1 MAIPSTKETHYTSNF
16 KNGIGYNVQIGYERQ
31 SSKSINRF
39 SVLFLQSS
47 QGKGNVSFSNILR
60 PEIRYEHLRK
70 INESGL
76 YIGGYYDIGT
86 LLNFR
91 RGVWADENSINYT
104 LWSSLGIS
112 SQYNKPVKFNN
123 KQINWNTKFSV
134 PLLTYLVRPSYTFPY
149 PDNYLENGVF
159 NFDQSGLGNKIITG
173 GKFVSFD
180 KFLNIGFQTGLSLPT
195 NNQKWELGV
204 NYSFN
209 YLQTSELKPVF
220 QSMHLINFT
229 TKFLK

>member
-1 MAIPSTKETHYTSNF
+1 MF
-16 KNGIGYNVQIGYERQ
+16 
-31 SSKSINRF
+31 
-39 SVLFLQSS
+39 
-47 QGKGNVSFSNILR
+47 
-60 PEIRYEHLRK
+60 
-70 INESGL
+70 
-76 YIGGYYDIGT
+76 IGGYYDIGT

-104 LWSSLGIS
+104 IWSSLGIS
-112 SQYNKPVKFNN
+112 SQYNKPIKFND

-159 NFDQSGLGNKIITG
+159 NFDQSGLGSEIITG

-180 KFLNIGFQTGLSLPT
+180 KFLNMGFQTGFSLPT
-195 NNQKWELGV
+195 NNKNWELGL

-209 YLQTSELKPVF
+209 YLQTNELKPVF